1 MLLQVNMAFELKQ
14 QLKLFQQLVMT
25 PQLQQAI
32 KLLQLSRLELTDLIR
47 QEIDENPV
55 LDEKMESEESEPVS
69 EKDEPVTVADTNVEI
84 PEMKN
89 EFDWKDFVDSSIR
102 PSTGTYTGGGE
113 DKEQY
118 DSIITRED
126 TFSDHLLWQLRLQ
139 DLNDKE
145 MEIGENIIGNLNP
158 DGYLK
163 ASVEEVAAATGAEC
177 ELVEKIRDRIKSFD
191 PVGVAS
197 LDLQECLLVQAELL
211 TGNNTLIKQ
220 ILTEHLK
227 NLERKKYQIIAK
239 SLQVSLKEVVTAC
252 GVIAD
257 MDPRPGKAYNDN
269 DTQYITP
276 DIYVY
281 KVKDEY
287 AVVLNEDGQP
297 KLKINSF
304 YKRMLSNNNVNSDK
318 AKEYIQEKIRSAVW
332 LVKSVYHRQSTIV
345 NVMKSIIKFQRDF
358 FDYGPAHLKP
368 LVLRDVAEDIEM
380 HESNISRVTTNKY
393 VYTPQGIYELKYFFN
408 SGLSTDSGESI
419 ASESVKN
426 RMKELI
432 ESENSKKPY
441 SDQEIADVFK
451 QQGISIARRTV
462 TKYREMLGILSS
474 SRRRTHI

>member
-304 YKRMLSNNNVNSDK
+304 IKN
-318 AKEYIQEKIRSAVW
+318 AV
-332 LVKSVYHRQSTIV
+332 
-345 NVMKSIIKFQRDF
+345 
-358 FDYGPAHLKP
+358 
-368 LVLRDVAEDIEM
+368 
-380 HESNISRVTTNKY
+380 
-393 VYTPQGIYELKYFFN
+393 
-408 SGLSTDSGESI
+408 
-419 ASESVKN
+419 
-426 RMKELI
+426 
-432 ESENSKKPY
+432 
-441 SDQEIADVFK
+441 K
-451 QQGISIARRTV
+451 QQC
-462 TKYREMLGILSS
+462 EF
-474 SRRRTHI
+474 

>member
-1 MLLQVNMAFELKQ
+1 MAFELKQ
-14 QLKLFQQLVMT
+14 NLKLSQQLVMT

-55 LDEKMESEESEPVS
+55 LDEKLESESGEQKTD
-69 EKDEPVTVADTNVEI
+69 KDELETANESSDDL
-84 PEMKN
+84 PEVKNDN
-89 EFDWKDFVDSSIR
+89 EFDWKDFVDNSIN
-102 PSTGTYTGGGE
+102 PSTGSYSVGDE
-113 DKEQY
+113 DREQY
-118 DSIITRED
+118 DSIATKPD
-126 TFSDHLLWQLRLQ
+126 TFVDHLSWQLRLH

-145 MEIGENIIGNLNP
+145 MEIGEYIIGNINR

-163 ASVEEVAAATGAEC
+163 ASLEEVASAAGVEI
-177 ELVEKIRDRIKSFD
+177 ELVEKVRSKIQYFD
-191 PVGVAS
+191 PVGVSS

-211 TGNNTLIKQ
+211 PGDNTLIKK
-220 ILTEHLK
+220 ILTNHLK
-227 NLERKKYQIIAK
+227 NLERKKYQVIAK
-239 SLQVSLKEVVTAC
+239 DLQISLKEVVAAC
-252 GVIAD
+252 AIIAN
-257 MDPRPGKAYNDN
+257 MDPRPGKAYNEG

-281 KVKDEY
+281 KVRGEY
-287 AVVLNEDGQP
+287 VVVLNEDGQP

-304 YKRMLSNNNVNSDK
+304 YKKMLNNNNLDSDK

-358 FDYGPAHLKP
+358 FDYGADHLKP
-368 LVLRDVAEDIEM
+368 LVLRNVADDIEM

-408 SGLSTDSGESI
+408 SGLNTENGESI
-419 ASESVKN
+419 ASEGVKN
-426 RMKELI
+426 RMKVLI
-432 ESENSKKPY
+432 ESENPNKPY
-441 SDQEIADVFK
+441 SDQEIADIFK

-462 TKYREMLGILSS
+462 TKYREKLGILSS
-474 SRRRTHI
+474 SRRKAHI

>member
-1 MLLQVNMAFELKQ
+1 MAFELKQ
-14 QLKLFQQLVMT
+14 TLKLSQQLVMT

-55 LDEKMESEESEPVS
+55 LDEKMESESGEQGED
-69 EKDEPVTVADTNVEI
+69 KDELAAANESADTL
-84 PEMKN
+84 PEVKNEN
-89 EFDWKDFVDSSIR
+89 EFDWKDFVDNSIN
-102 PSTGTYTGGGE
+102 PSTGSYSAGGE
-113 DKEQY
+113 DREQY
-118 DSIITRED
+118 DSIATKPD
-126 TFSDHLLWQLRLQ
+126 TFVDHLFWQLRLH

-145 MEIGENIIGNLNP
+145 MEIGEYIIGNLNR

-163 ASVEEVAAATGAEC
+163 ATLEEVASAAGVDIELVEEVRS
-177 ELVEKIRDRIKSFD
+177 KIKYFD
-191 PVGVAS
+191 PVGVSS

-211 TGNNTLIKQ
+211 HVDNRLIKK
-220 ILTEHLK
+220 ILSDHLK
-227 NLERKKYQIIAK
+227 NLERKKYQVIAK
-239 SLQVSLKEVVTAC
+239 DLQIHLKEVVAAC
-252 GVIAD
+252 EIIAD
-257 MDPRPGKAYNDN
+257 MDPRPGKAYNEG

-281 KVKDEY
+281 KVKGEY
-287 AVVLNEDGQP
+287 VVVLNQDGQP

-304 YKRMLSNNNVNSDK
+304 YKKMLANNNINSDK

-358 FDYGPAHLKP
+358 FDYGADHLKP
-368 LVLRDVAEDIEM
+368 LVLRNVADDIEM

-408 SGLSTDSGESI
+408 SGLNTENGESI
-419 ASESVKN
+419 ASEGVKS
-426 RMKELI
+426 RMKVLI
-432 ESENSKKPY
+432 EGENPKKPY

-451 QQGISIARRTV
+451 QQGINIARRTV
-462 TKYREMLGILSS
+462 TKYREKLGILSS
-474 SRRRTHI
+474 SRRKVHI

>member
-1 MLLQVNMAFELKQ
+1 MAFELKQ
-14 QLKLFQQLVMT
+14 TLKLSQQLVMT

-55 LDEKMESEESEPVS
+55 LDEKMESESGEQGA
-69 EKDEPVTVADTNVEI
+69 EKDELSAANETSKDLSEVKND
-84 PEMKN
+84 N
-89 EFDWKDFVDSSIR
+89 EFDWKDFVDNSIN
-102 PSTGTYTGGGE
+102 PSKGSYSAGGE
-113 DKEQY
+113 EREQY
-118 DSIITRED
+118 DSIATKPD
-126 TFSDHLLWQLRLQ
+126 TFVDHLFWQLRLH

-145 MEIGENIIGNLNP
+145 MEIGENIIGNLNR

-163 ASVEEVAAATGAEC
+163 ASLEEVASAAGVDI
-177 ELVEKIRDRIKSFD
+177 ELVEKVRSKIKYFD
-191 PVGVAS
+191 PVGVSS

-211 TGNNTLIKQ
+211 PGDNTLIKK
-220 ILTEHLK
+220 ILTDHLK
-227 NLERKKYQIIAK
+227 NLERKKYQVIAK
-239 SLQVSLKEVVTAC
+239 DLQIHLKEVVTAC
-252 GVIAD
+252 EIIAD
-257 MDPRPGKAYNDN
+257 MDPRPGKAYNEG

-281 KVKDEY
+281 KVKGEY
-287 AVVLNEDGQP
+287 VVVLNEDGQP

-304 YKRMLSNNNVNSDK
+304 YKKMLANNNLNSDK

-358 FDYGPAHLKP
+358 FDYGADHLKP
-368 LVLRDVAEDIEM
+368 LVLRNVADDIEM

-408 SGLSTDSGESI
+408 SGLNTENGGSI
-419 ASESVKN
+419 ASEGVKS
-426 RMKELI
+426 RMKVLI
-432 ESENSKKPY
+432 ESENPKKPY

-451 QQGISIARRTV
+451 QQGITIARRTV
-462 TKYREMLGILSS
+462 TKYREKLGILSS
-474 SRRRTHI
+474 SRRKVHI

>member
-1 MLLQVNMAFELKQ
+1 MAFELKQ
-14 QLKLFQQLVMT
+14 NLKLSQQLVMT

-55 LDEKMESEESEPVS
+55 LDEKMESEPAEQGA
-69 EKDEPVTVADTNVEI
+69 EKDELAAANESTDVL
-84 PEMKN
+84 PEVKNEN
-89 EFDWKDFVDSSIR
+89 EFDWKDFVDNSIN
-102 PSTGTYTGGGE
+102 PSTGSYSAGGE
-113 DKEQY
+113 EREQY
-118 DSIITRED
+118 DSIATKPD
-126 TFSDHLLWQLRLQ
+126 TFVDHLFWQLRLH

-145 MEIGENIIGNLNP
+145 MEIGENIIGNLNR

-163 ASVEEVAAATGAEC
+163 ASLEEVASAAGVDI
-177 ELVEKIRDRIKSFD
+177 ELVEKVRSKIKYFD
-191 PVGVAS
+191 PVGVSS

-211 TGNNTLIKQ
+211 HGDNTLIKK
-220 ILTEHLK
+220 ILTDHLK
-227 NLERKKYQIIAK
+227 NLERKKYQVIAK
-239 SLQVSLKEVVTAC
+239 DLQIHLKEVVTAC
-252 GVIAD
+252 EIIAE
-257 MDPRPGKAYNDN
+257 MDPRPGKAYNEG

-281 KVKDEY
+281 KVKGEY
-287 AVVLNEDGQP
+287 VVVLNEDGQP

-304 YKRMLSNNNVNSDK
+304 YKKMLANNNINSDK

-358 FDYGPAHLKP
+358 FDYGADHLKP
-368 LVLRDVAEDIEM
+368 LVLRNVADDIEM

-408 SGLSTDSGESI
+408 SGLSTDNGESI
-419 ASESVKN
+419 ASEGVKS
-426 RMKELI
+426 RMKVLI
-432 ESENSKKPY
+432 DGENPKKPY
-441 SDQEIADVFK
+441 SDQEIANVFK

-462 TKYREMLGILSS
+462 TKYREKLGILSS
-474 SRRRTHI
+474 SRRKAHI

>member
-1 MLLQVNMAFELKQ
+1 MAFELKQ
-14 QLKLFQQLVMT
+14 TLKLSQQLVMT

-55 LDEKMESEESEPVS
+55 LDEKLESEPA
-69 EKDEPVTVADTNVEI
+69 EQGADKDELAVANESADAL
-84 PEMKN
+84 PEVKKDN
-89 EFDWKDFVDSSIR
+89 EFDWKDFVDNSIN
-102 PSTGTYTGGGE
+102 PSTGSYSAGGE
-113 DKEQY
+113 DREQY
-118 DSIITRED
+118 DSIATKPD
-126 TFSDHLLWQLRLQ
+126 TFADHLFWQLRLH

-145 MEIGENIIGNLNP
+145 MEIGEYIIGNLNR

-163 ASVEEVAAATGAEC
+163 ATLEEVASAAGVDIELVEEVRS
-177 ELVEKIRDRIKSFD
+177 KIKYFD
-191 PVGVAS
+191 PVGVSS

-211 TGNNTLIKQ
+211 HGDNTLIKK
-220 ILTEHLK
+220 ILTDHLK
-227 NLERKKYQIIAK
+227 NLERKKYQVIAK
-239 SLQVSLKEVVTAC
+239 DLQIHLKEVVAVC
-252 GVIAD
+252 EIIAD
-257 MDPRPGKAYNDN
+257 MDPRPGKAYNEG

-281 KVKDEY
+281 KVKGEY
-287 AVVLNEDGQP
+287 VVVLNEDGQP

-304 YKRMLSNNNVNSDK
+304 YKKMLADNNINSDK

-358 FDYGPAHLKP
+358 FDYGADHLKP
-368 LVLRDVAEDIEM
+368 LVLRNVADDIEM

-408 SGLSTDSGESI
+408 SGLNTENGESI
-419 ASESVKN
+419 ASEGVKS
-426 RMKELI
+426 RMKVLI
-432 ESENSKKPY
+432 EGENPKKPY

-451 QQGISIARRTV
+451 QQGINIARRTV
-462 TKYREMLGILSS
+462 TKYREKLGILSS
-474 SRRRTHI
+474 SRRKVHI

>member
-1 MLLQVNMAFELKQ
+1 MAFELKQ
-14 QLKLFQQLVMT
+14 TLKLSQQLVMT

-55 LDEKMESEESEPVS
+55 LDEKLESEPA
-69 EKDEPVTVADTNVEI
+69 EQGADKDELAVANESADAL
-84 PEMKN
+84 PEVKKDN
-89 EFDWKDFVDSSIR
+89 EFDWKDFVDNSIN
-102 PSTGTYTGGGE
+102 PSTGSYSAGGE
-113 DKEQY
+113 DREQY
-118 DSIITRED
+118 DSIATKPD
-126 TFSDHLLWQLRLQ
+126 TFADHLFWQLRLH

-145 MEIGENIIGNLNP
+145 MEIGEYIIGNLNR

-163 ASVEEVAAATGAEC
+163 ATLEEVASAAGVDIELVEEVRS
-177 ELVEKIRDRIKSFD
+177 KIKYFD
-191 PVGVAS
+191 PVGVSS

-211 TGNNTLIKQ
+211 HGDNTLIKK
-220 ILTEHLK
+220 ILTDHLK
-227 NLERKKYQIIAK
+227 NLERKKYQVIAK
-239 SLQVSLKEVVTAC
+239 DLQIHLKEVVAVC
-252 GVIAD
+252 EIIAD
-257 MDPRPGKAYNDN
+257 MDPRPGKAYNEG

-281 KVKDEY
+281 KVKGEY
-287 AVVLNEDGQP
+287 VVVLNEDGQP

-304 YKRMLSNNNVNSDK
+304 YKKMLANNNINSDK

-358 FDYGPAHLKP
+358 FDYGADHLKP
-368 LVLRDVAEDIEM
+368 LVLRNVADDIEM

-408 SGLSTDSGESI
+408 SGLNTENGESI
-419 ASESVKN
+419 ASEGVKS
-426 RMKELI
+426 RMKVLI
-432 ESENSKKPY
+432 EGENPKKPY

-451 QQGISIARRTV
+451 QQGINIARRTV
-462 TKYREMLGILSS
+462 TKYREKLGILSS
-474 SRRRTHI
+474 SRRKVHI

>member
-1 MLLQVNMAFELKQ
+1 MAFELKQ
-14 QLKLFQQLVMT
+14 HLKLSQQLVMT

-55 LDEKMESEESEPVS
+55 LDEKMES
-69 EKDEPVTVADTNVEI
+69 DETDHPSSSSDTDGAKNTDVEL

-89 EFDWKDFVDSSIR
+89 DFDWKDYVDNTIR
-102 PSTGTYTGGGE
+102 PSTGTYSGGGE
-113 DKEQY
+113 EKEQF

-126 TFSDHLLWQLRLQ
+126 TFSDHLLWQLRLH
-139 DLNDKE
+139 DLTVKE
-145 MEIGENIIGNLNP
+145 MEVGEYIIGNLNP

-163 ASVEEVAAATGAEC
+163 ATIDEVAAATSVDPA
-177 ELVEKIRDRIKSFD
+177 LVEKVRSKIKGFD
-191 PVGVAS
+191 PVGVS
-197 LDLQECLLVQAELL
+197 SMDLQECLLVQADFLP
-211 TGNNTLIKQ
+211 GDNTLIKR
-220 ILTEHLK
+220 ILKDHLK
-227 NLERKKYQIIAK
+227 NLERKKYQVIAK
-239 SLQVSLKEVVTAC
+239 ALQATLKDVVASCEV
-252 GVIAD
+252 ISN

-281 KVKDEY
+281 KDRDEY
-287 AVVLNEDGQP
+287 VVVLNEDGQP

-304 YKRMLSNNNVNSDK
+304 YKKMLSSNEINSDK

-368 LVLRDVAEDIEM
+368 LVLRDVAEDINM

-408 SGLSTDSGESI
+408 SGLSTNNGDAI

-432 ESENSKKPY
+432 ESENPQKPY
-441 SDQEIADVFK
+441 SDQEIADMFK

-474 SRRRTHI
+474 SRRKVHK